1 MIYFDHAATSLP
13 RNENALARASEAA
26 AFGNPR
32 RGHHGLQAQASA
44 ALDEARA
51 AVSRLAGGIGQTAFL
66 SSATHSL
73 NQAILGWRPK
83 PLAIALDPMAHN
95 ATRRPALRLGV
106 PTWILPHDDQGRI
119 DVDALESAWEP
130 GTGLVILNH
139 GSNISGLLQPVA
151 QVAEIAQSKGAAVIV
166 DAAQTGGLVFPMDL
180 GPVDAV
186 ALSGHKGL
194 RGLPGTGALVAVSD
208 IDIDPL
214 ITGGI
219 GWDDTE
225 EDMPEEYPYRLEAG
239 TSNLPGAVAMGIA
252 AEDAMASVWDWRT
265 AAVALREA
273 VEAAGVRKIW
283 SGELPVL
290 SFEIE
295 GKSPQEVEAALDREF
310 GIVVRSGLHCAPEA
324 HQVLGTLEHG
334 TVRVSTSAATRPEDY
349 EALTEALRYVATH

>member
-13 RNENALARASEAA
+13 RNPKALSRASEAA

-44 ALDEARA
+44 ALDDARL
-51 AVSRLAGGIGQTAFL
+51 AVSRLVGFGQTAFL

-73 NQAILGWRPK
+73 NQAILGWRPR
-83 PLAIALDPMAHN
+83 PLAIAIDPMAHN

-106 PTWILPHDDQGRI
+106 PLWTLPHDETGRI
-119 DVDALESAWEP
+119 DLDALEASWER

-139 GSNISGLLQPVA
+139 GSNISGLVQPVA
-151 QVAEIAQSKGAAVIV
+151 EVAEIAQSKGAAVIV
-166 DAAQTGGLVFPMDL
+166 DAAQTGGLLFPMEL

-194 RGLPGTGALVAVSD
+194 RGLPGTGALVAVAD
-208 IDIDPL
+208 CDIDPL

-239 TSNLPGAVAMGIA
+239 TSNLPGALAMGIA
-252 AEDAMASVWDWRT
+252 AQEAVKSDWDWRGS
-265 AAVALREA
+265 AVRLREA
-273 VEAAGVRKIW
+273 VRAAGIDTIW

-290 SFEIE
+290 SFEVP
-295 GKSPQEVEAALDREF
+295 GKAPQEVEAMLDRKF

-334 TVRVSTSAATRPEDY
+334 TVRVSTSAATQTYDY
-349 EALTEALRYVATH
+349 EALTKALRYVVTH